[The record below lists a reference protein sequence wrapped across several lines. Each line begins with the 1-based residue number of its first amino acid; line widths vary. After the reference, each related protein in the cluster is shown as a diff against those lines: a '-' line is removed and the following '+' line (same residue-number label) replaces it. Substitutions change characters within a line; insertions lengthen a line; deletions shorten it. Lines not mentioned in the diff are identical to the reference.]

1 MTSHVSTFLSFSF
14 SLLAYSSPIKA
25 FISLTLKESLKEVR
39 DRGGEQR
46 ASLILL
52 SANCLDQSGLII
64 GNREQSHGAGPRPPA
79 VPSSEG
85 VRGAKSLRA
94 GSG

>member
-1 MTSHVSTFLSFSF
+1 MTSHLSTFLSFSF

-39 DRGGEQR
+39 DKGGEQR

-52 SANCLDQSGLII
+52 SAN
-64 GNREQSHGAGPRPPA
+64 
-79 VPSSEG
+79 
-85 VRGAKSLRA
+85 
-94 GSG
+94 